1 MRDKFECLGEYCPDC
16 IDSVLDFKTV
26 VGGYSV
32 VEEACGRGISV
43 DDVLYYDCGKFESHV
58 DCESR
63 MVSLYF
69 DFDGEELEF
78 DSVSIEP
85 VVAGDMEDHPLIK
98 GYGNTTDVSVT
109 QESKSK
115 SVDDIG
121 DVGNRYRP
129 LHFILDVWSEKYGSE
144 KEIGWIDALDRFD
157 RCNEVYKEFLIACR
171 DAGLEEVGGIF
182 SVYINGEPPVELE
195 GYVDF
200 VKSMKSEDEAVN
212 NGSDSRGEGVCLVS
226 GREGTVLG
234 SSDVLL
240 FSDYQSSKQIEEQ
253 PGLDPARSHEY
264 RPISLESGLLSKA
277 GSSVFSEL
285 SYSISI
291 GGESSSDYYELY
303 IVPFFVGEYEFSDIE
318 KAFDEL
324 SMYSES
330 DFEYA
335 ELLESIVGRLYE
347 PDGDAEDIPFLDDI
361 ETEPVFDRFFV
372 SLQDTSGNVD
382 IELDS
387 GVVSKAD
394 VERVVDMVNEVS
406 SDVEWWYKGGNSGNK
421 SSLVDGEV
429 SVSTVAK
436 TLLYQRYVSRLC
448 GKGDR
453 VRGSGSVE
461 FDVPLALLTGS
472 NVSYESLVSQ
482 FSERV
487 QSTVHDIDVKEPYA
501 LYDTVA
507 EQFLLLEVLYRLD
520 RFDKSFKT
528 SDNTDIHMNDDFVD
542 SSFISGTV
550 YEYPY
555 LIGKVVGEVS
565 SHQVFSQDVSQPLLK
580 KYPVEFMSL
589 DSLPE
594 IVSNAIS
601 TSIQYTFK
609 SEYNSDYLLSQEEL
623 EQVSKLFEE
632 VDYKQMDITNDELQF
647 YYSLGMVNG
656 YAYDET

>member
-1 MRDKFECLGEYCPDC
+1 MRDKFDSLSEYFPDC
-16 IDSVLDFKTV
+16 IGSVLDFKTV

-32 VEEACGRGISV
+32 VDEACVRGISV
-43 DDVLYYDCGKFESHV
+43 DDVLYYDCDRFESHV

-69 DFDGEELEF
+69 DFDGEELAF

-115 SVDDIG
+115 VVDDIG
-121 DVGNRYRP
+121 DVSNRYRP
-129 LHFILDVWSEKYGSE
+129 LHFMLDVWSEKYGSE
-144 KEIGWIDALDRFD
+144 EDIGWIDALDRFD
-157 RCNEVYKEFLIACR
+157 RCNEVYKEFLLECR

-182 SVYINGEPPVELE
+182 SVYINGEPPSELE

-200 VKSMKSEDEAVN
+200 IKRMKSEDEAVN

-226 GREGTVLG
+226 GQDGTVLG

-264 RPISLESGLLSKA
+264 RPISLDAGLLSKA
-277 GSSVFSEL
+277 GSSLFSEL
-285 SYSISI
+285 SYSISV
-291 GGESSSDYYELY
+291 GGESSNKYLNLY
-303 IVPFFVGEYEFSDIE
+303 IIPFFVGEYEYTDIE

-330 DFEYA
+330 DFEYN

-347 PDGDAEDIPFLDDI
+347 PEVDDGEVEDIPFLDDI

-372 SLQDTSGNVD
+372 SLQDPSGNVD

-394 VERVVDMVNEVS
+394 VGRVVDMVNEVS
-406 SDVEWWYKGGNSGNK
+406 SEVEWWYESNSE
-421 SSLVDGEV
+421 LVSGDV

-436 TLLYQRYVSRLC
+436 TLLYQRYVSGLC

-461 FDVPLALLTGS
+461 FDLPVALLTGDT
-472 NVSYESLVSQ
+472 VSYDSLISQ
-482 FSERV
+482 FIERV
-487 QSTVHDIDVKEPYA
+487 QSELYDMDVENPYSV
-501 LYDTVA
+501 YDTVA
-507 EQFLLLEVLYRLD
+507 EQFLVLEVLYRLD

-555 LIGKVVGEVS
+555 VIGKVVGEIS
-565 SHQVFSQDVSQPLLK
+565 SYQVFSQDVSQPLLK
-580 KYPVEFMSL
+580 KYPVEFMSI

-594 IVSNAIS
+594 IVSSTIS

-609 SEYNSDYLLSQEEL
+609 SNYKSDTLLSQDEL
-623 EQVSKLFEE
+623 EQVSNLFEE
-632 VDYKQMDITNDELQF
+632 VEYKQMDITNDELQF
-647 YYSLGMVNG
+647 YYSIGLVSG
-656 YAYDET
+656 YAYDEK